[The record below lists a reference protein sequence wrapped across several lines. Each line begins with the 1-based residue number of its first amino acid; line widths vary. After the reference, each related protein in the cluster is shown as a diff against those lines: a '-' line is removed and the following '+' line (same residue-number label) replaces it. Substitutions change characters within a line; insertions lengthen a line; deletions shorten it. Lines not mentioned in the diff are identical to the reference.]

1 MRETVWRNGSRELN
15 NNREADPVSGPDSRE
30 LTPRGGSNFQPRC
43 DECVHKDFSTEDK
56 FQVPAK
62 YAKVLHALFYSC
74 WLLIWLYCE
83 VLLQFICIGY
93 PQPLHATTYAE
104 SAWLHGVVPA
114 LPSVPQYHRVVLG
127 VEGFHASGW
136 RTHLKQTYQVFMLQV
151 T

>member
-56 FQVPAK
+56 FQVSAK

-74 WLLIWLYCE
+74 WLLILLYCE
-83 VLLQFICIGY
+83 VLLQLIC
-93 PQPLHATTYAE
+93 T
-104 SAWLHGVVPA
+104 SSPA
-114 LPSVPQYHRVVLG
+114 YGQKCCRCSRLSLFSLRVV
-127 VEGFHASGW
+127 
-136 RTHLKQTYQVFMLQV
+136 
-151 T
+151 

>member
-62 YAKVLHALFYSC
+62 YAKVLHARIYRC
-74 WLLIWLYCE
+74 WLLYLTISRSTTTSRPVRVARPGKSAKVLVDAVGSPSFFLELCE
-83 VLLQFICIGY
+83 
-93 PQPLHATTYAE
+93 TT
-104 SAWLHGVVPA
+104 VV
-114 LPSVPQYHRVVLG
+114 
-127 VEGFHASGW
+127 
-136 RTHLKQTYQVFMLQV
+136 QVCV
-151 T
+151 

>member
-74 WLLIWLYCE
+74 WLLI
-83 VLLQFICIGY
+83 
-93 PQPLHATTYAE
+93 
-104 SAWLHGVVPA
+104 
-114 LPSVPQYHRVVLG
+114 
-127 VEGFHASGW
+127 
-136 RTHLKQTYQVFMLQV
+136 
-151 T
+151 